1 MEVKQ
6 ERLEDNKVRLDVEVD
21 IDKVNEAL
29 EQAYKK
35 VRKEVSLPGFRK
47 GKVPRKV
54 LEANYG
60 KEVLHKDA
68 LDILIPAN
76 YQKAVEEADI
86 EPISEPEFEDFYI
99 AEDEPATFTAVVE
112 VKPEVELGEYTGYDV
127 EREETEV
134 TEEDIMAVLNKQREE
149 QSQLVS
155 VDRDEIQEGDH
166 VIIDFE
172 GFVDGES
179 FPGGTAEEFTL
190 EIGSGQFI
198 PGFEEQLVG
207 KEVSDEPY
215 EIEVTFPEE
224 YQAEDLAGQ
233 DAIFEVI
240 IKEIKVKELPELD
253 DEFAKDVS
261 DFDTLDEFKEDIE
274 NRLKE
279 QKENQSKRNLE
290 NEIIEKVSEAAEVE
304 VSEQL
309 IQNELDQMMQQ
320 MAQNLQQQGIDM
332 EDYFK
337 YMGSSQDEW
346 REENREQAAD
356 RAKNNLV
363 LEAIAEKE
371 DIEVSDEAIE
381 EKLKEIADANDQDFK
396 QVKAFMQMQGQLESL
411 REGLKMEKTID
422 FLIENN

>member
-21 IDKVNEAL
+21 IDEVNKAL

-76 YQKAVEEADI
+76 YQKALEETDI

-127 EREETEV
+127 EREEVEV
-134 TEEDIMAVLNKQREE
+134 TEEDIMAILNRQREE
-149 QSQLVS
+149 KSQLVS
-155 VDRDEIQEGDH
+155 VDRDEVQEGDH

-172 GFVDGES
+172 GFVDGEA
-179 FPGGTAEEFTL
+179 FPGGSAEEFTL

-198 PGFEEQLVG
+198 PGFEDQLIG

-215 EIEVTFPEE
+215 EVEVTFPED

-233 DAIFEVI
+233 EAVFEVT

-261 DFDTLDEFKEDIE
+261 DFDTLEEFKEDIE

-279 QKENQSKRNLE
+279 QKENQANRNLE
-290 NEIIEKVSEAAEVE
+290 NEIIEKISEAAEVE

-309 IQNELDQMMQQ
+309 IENELDQMMQQ

-346 REENREQAAD
+346 REENRDQAAA

-371 DIEVSDEAIE
+371 EIEVSDEEIND
-381 EKLKEIADANDQDFK
+381 KLKEIADANDQDFE

-411 REGLKMEKTID
+411 RKGLKMEKTID

>member
-1 MEVKQ
+1 MKVKQ

-21 IDKVNEAL
+21 IDEVNEAL

-35 VRKEVSLPGFRK
+35 VRKDVSLPGFRK

-68 LDILIPAN
+68 LDILVPAN
-76 YQKAVEEADI
+76 YQKALEETDI

-127 EREETEV
+127 EREDVDV
-134 TEEDIMAVLNKQREE
+134 TEEDIMAVLNKQQEE

-155 VDRDEIQEGDH
+155 VDRNEVQEGDH

-172 GFVDGES
+172 GFVNGES
-179 FPGGTAEEFTL
+179 FPGGSAEEFTL

-198 PGFEEQLVG
+198 PGFEEQLIG

-215 EIEVTFPEE
+215 EVEVTFPED

-233 DAIFEVI
+233 DAVFEVT
-240 IKEIKVKELPELD
+240 IKEIKIKELPELD

-261 DFDTLDEFKEDIE
+261 DFDTLDEYKEDIE

-279 QKENQSKRNLE
+279 QRDNQAARNLE
-290 NEIIEKVSEAAEVE
+290 NEIIGKVSEAAKVE

-320 MAQNLQQQGIDM
+320 MAQNLQQQGINM

-337 YMGSSQDEW
+337 YMGSSQEEW

-363 LEAIAEKE
+363 LEAIAEE
-371 DIEVSDEAIE
+371 EGIEVSDEEID
-381 EKLKEIADANDQDFK
+381 EKLEEIAEANDQDFE

-411 REGLKMEKTID
+411 RDGLKMEKTID

>member
-1 MEVKQ
+1 MKVKQ

-21 IDKVNEAL
+21 IDEVNEAL

-35 VRKEVSLPGFRK
+35 VRKDVSLPGFRK

-76 YQKAVEEADI
+76 YQKALEETDI

-127 EREETEV
+127 EREDVDV
-134 TEEDIMAVLNKQREE
+134 TEEDIMAVLNKQQEE

-155 VDRDEIQEGDH
+155 VDRNEVQEGDH

-172 GFVDGES
+172 GFVNGES
-179 FPGGTAEEFTL
+179 FPGGSAEEFTL

-198 PGFEEQLVG
+198 PGFEEQLIG

-215 EIEVTFPEE
+215 EVEVTFPEE

-233 DAIFEVI
+233 DAVFEVT
-240 IKEIKVKELPELD
+240 IKEIKIKELPELD

-261 DFDTLDEFKEDIE
+261 DFDTLDEYKEDIE

-279 QKENQSKRNLE
+279 QRDNQAARNLE
-290 NEIIEKVSEAAEVE
+290 NEIIGKVSEAAKVE

-320 MAQNLQQQGIDM
+320 MAQNLQQQGINM

-337 YMGSSQDEW
+337 YMGSSQEEW

-363 LEAIAEKE
+363 LEAIAEE
-371 DIEVSDEAIE
+371 EGIEVSDEEID
-381 EKLKEIADANDQDFK
+381 EKLEEIAEANDQDFE

-411 REGLKMEKTID
+411 RDGLKMEKTID

>member
-21 IDKVNEAL
+21 IDEVNEAL

-76 YQKAVEEADI
+76 YQKALEETDI

-112 VKPEVELGEYTGYDV
+112 VKPEVELGEYTGYEI
-127 EREETEV
+127 EREEVEV
-134 TEEDIMAVLNKQREE
+134 TEEDIMAILNRQREE

-155 VDRDEIQEGDH
+155 VDRDEVQEGDH

-172 GFVDGES
+172 GFVDGEA
-179 FPGGTAEEFTL
+179 FPGGSAEEFTL

-198 PGFEEQLVG
+198 PGFEDKLVG

-215 EIEVTFPEE
+215 EVEVTFPED

-233 DAIFEVI
+233 EAVFEVT

-261 DFDTLDEFKEDIE
+261 DFDTLEEFKEDIE

-279 QKENQSKRNLE
+279 QKENQANRNLE
-290 NEIIEKVSEAAEVE
+290 NEIIEKISEAAEVE

-309 IQNELDQMMQQ
+309 IENELDQMMQQ

-346 REENREQAAD
+346 REENRDQAAA

-371 DIEVSDEAIE
+371 EIEVSDEEIND
-381 EKLKEIADANDQDFK
+381 KLKEIADANDQEFE

-411 REGLKMEKTID
+411 RKGLKMEKTID

>member
-21 IDKVNEAL
+21 IDEVNQAL

-76 YQKAVEEADI
+76 YQKALEEAEI

-112 VKPEVELGEYTGYDV
+112 VKPEVELGDYTGYDV
-127 EREETEV
+127 EREEVEV
-134 TEEDIMAVLNKQREE
+134 TEEDIMAILNRQQEE

-155 VDRDEIQEGDH
+155 VDRDEVQEGDH

-172 GFVDGES
+172 GFVDGEA
-179 FPGGTAEEFTL
+179 FPGGSAEEFTL

-198 PGFEEQLVG
+198 PGFEEQLIG

-233 DAIFEVI
+233 DAVFEVTL
-240 IKEIKVKELPELD
+240 KEIKVKELPELD

-261 DFDTLDEFKEDIE
+261 DFDTLAEYKEDIE

-290 NEIIEKVSEAAEVE
+290 NEIIEKVAEAAEVE

-309 IQNELDQMMQQ
+309 IENELDQMMQQ

-337 YMGSSQDEW
+337 YMGSSQEEW
-346 REENREQAAD
+346 RAENREQAAD

-371 DIEVSDEAIE
+371 EIEVTDEEIE
-381 EKLKEIADANDQDFK
+381 DKLKEIADANDQDFE

-411 REGLKMEKTID
+411 RKGLKMEKTID

>member
-21 IDKVNEAL
+21 IDEVNEAL

-76 YQKAVEEADI
+76 YQKALEETDI

-112 VKPEVELGEYTGYDV
+112 VKPEVELGEYTGYEI
-127 EREETEV
+127 EREEVEV
-134 TEEDIMAVLNKQREE
+134 TEEDIMAILNRQREE

-155 VDRDEIQEGDH
+155 VDRDEVQEGDH

-172 GFVDGES
+172 GFVDGEA
-179 FPGGTAEEFTL
+179 FPGGSAEEFTL

-198 PGFEEQLVG
+198 PGFEDKLVG

-215 EIEVTFPEE
+215 EVEVTFPED

-233 DAIFEVI
+233 EAVFEVT

-261 DFDTLDEFKEDIE
+261 DFDTLEEFKEDIE

-279 QKENQSKRNLE
+279 QKENQANRNLE
-290 NEIIEKVSEAAEVE
+290 NEIIEKISEAAEVE

-309 IQNELDQMMQQ
+309 IENELDQMMQQ

-346 REENREQAAD
+346 REENRDQAAA

-371 DIEVSDEAIE
+371 EIEVSDEEIND
-381 EKLKEIADANDQDFK
+381 KLKEIADANDQDFE

-411 REGLKMEKTID
+411 RKGLKMEKTID

>member
-1 MEVKQ
+1 MDVKQ

-21 IDKVNEAL
+21 IDEVNQAL

-68 LDILIPAN
+68 LDILIPQN
-76 YQKAVEEADI
+76 YQKAIEEADI

-99 AEDEPATFTAVVE
+99 AEDEPATFTAIVE
-112 VKPEVELGEYTGYDV
+112 VKPDVELGEYTGYDV
-127 EREETEV
+127 DREETEV

-155 VDRDEIQEGDH
+155 VDRDEVQEGDH

-172 GFVDGES
+172 GFVDGEA
-179 FPGGTAEEFTL
+179 FPGGSAEEFTL

-198 PGFEEQLVG
+198 PGFEDQLIG
-207 KEVSDEPY
+207 KEINDEPY
-215 EIEVTFPEE
+215 EVEVTFPEE

-233 DAIFEVI
+233 DAVFEVT

-261 DFDTLDEFKEDIE
+261 EFDTLDEFKEDIE

-279 QKENQSKRNLE
+279 QKENQAKRNLE

-320 MAQNLQQQGIDM
+320 MAQNLQQQGINI

-363 LEAIAEKE
+363 LEAIAEE
-371 DIEVSDEAIE
+371 EGIEVTDEEIDD
-381 EKLKEIADANDQDFK
+381 KLKEIADANDQDFE

-411 REGLKMEKTID
+411 RNGLKMEKTID

>member
-21 IDKVNEAL
+21 IDEVNQAL

-76 YQKAVEEADI
+76 YQKALEEAEI

-112 VKPEVELGEYTGYDV
+112 VKPEVELGDYTGYDV
-127 EREETEV
+127 EREEVEV
-134 TEEDIMAVLNKQREE
+134 TEEDIMAILNRQQEE

-155 VDRDEIQEGDH
+155 VDRDEVQEGDH

-172 GFVDGES
+172 GFVDGEA
-179 FPGGTAEEFTL
+179 FPGGSAEEFTL

-198 PGFEEQLVG
+198 PGFEEQLIG

-233 DAIFEVI
+233 DAVFEVTL
-240 IKEIKVKELPELD
+240 KEIKVKELPELD

-261 DFDTLDEFKEDIE
+261 DFDTLAEFKEDIE

-290 NEIIEKVSEAAEVE
+290 NEIIEKVAEGAEVE

-309 IQNELDQMMQQ
+309 IENELDQMMQQ
-320 MAQNLQQQGIDM
+320 MAQNLQQQGINM

-346 REENREQAAD
+346 KAENREQAAD

-371 DIEVSDEAIE
+371 EIEVTDEEIE
-381 EKLKEIADANDQDFK
+381 DKLKEIADANDQDFE

-411 REGLKMEKTID
+411 RKGLKMEKTID

>member
-1 MEVKQ
+1 MEVKK

-21 IDKVNEAL
+21 IDEVNQAL
-29 EQAYKK
+29 EQAYKE

-47 GKVPRKV
+47 GKAPRKV
-54 LEANYG
+54 IEANYG

-76 YQKAVEEADI
+76 YQKALEEADV

-112 VKPEVELGEYTGYDV
+112 VKPEVELGDYTGYDV
-127 EREETEV
+127 EREEVAV
-134 TEEDIMAVLNKQREE
+134 TEEDIMAILNRQQEE

-155 VDRDEIQEGDH
+155 VDRDQVQEGDH

-172 GFVDGES
+172 GFVDGEA
-179 FPGGTAEEFTL
+179 FPGGSAEEFTL

-198 PGFEEQLVG
+198 PGFEEQLIG
-207 KEVSDEPY
+207 KEVSDETY
-215 EIEVTFPEE
+215 QVEVTFPEE

-233 DAIFEVI
+233 DAVFEVT
-240 IKEIKVKELPELD
+240 IKEIKTKELPELD

-261 DFDTLDEFKEDIE
+261 DFDSLAEFKEDIE
-274 NRLKE
+274 NRLTE

-290 NEIIEKVSEAAEVE
+290 NEIIEKVAEAAEVE

-309 IQNELDQMMQQ
+309 IENELDQMMQQ
-320 MAQNLQQQGIDM
+320 MAQNLQQQGINM

-346 REENREQAAD
+346 RAENREQAAD

-371 DIEVSDEAIE
+371 EIEISDEEIE
-381 EKLKEIADANDQDFK
+381 NKLKEIADANDQDFE

-411 REGLKMEKTID
+411 KKGLKMEKTID

>member
-1 MEVKQ
+1 MEVKK

-21 IDKVNEAL
+21 IDEVNQAL

-35 VRKEVSLPGFRK
+35 VRKDVSLPGFRK
-47 GKVPRKV
+47 GKAPRKV
-54 LEANYG
+54 IEANYG

-68 LDILIPAN
+68 LDILIPTN
-76 YQKAVEEADI
+76 YQKALEEADL

-112 VKPEVELGEYTGYDV
+112 VKPEVELGDYTGFDV
-127 EREETEV
+127 EREEVEV
-134 TEEDIMAVLNKQREE
+134 TEEDIMAILNRQREE

-155 VDRDEIQEGDH
+155 VDRDEVQEGDH

-172 GFVDGES
+172 GFVDGEE
-179 FPGGTAEEFTL
+179 FPGGSAEEFTL

-198 PGFEEQLVG
+198 PGFEEQLIG
-207 KEVSDEPY
+207 KEISEEPY
-215 EIEVTFPEE
+215 EVEVTFPEE

-233 DAIFEVI
+233 DAVFEVT
-240 IKEIKVKELPELD
+240 IKEIKIKELPELD

-261 DFDTLDEFKEDIE
+261 DFDTLAEFKEDIE

-279 QKENQSKRNLE
+279 QKENQSQRNLE
-290 NEIIEKVSEAAEVE
+290 NEIIEKVAEAAEVE

-309 IQNELDQMMQQ
+309 IENELDQMMQQ

-346 REENREQAAD
+346 RDENRDQAAD

-371 DIEVSDEAIE
+371 EIEVSDEEIE
-381 EKLKEIADANDQDFK
+381 DKIKEIADANDQDFE

-411 REGLKMEKTID
+411 KKGLKMEKTID

>member
-21 IDKVNEAL
+21 IDEVNKAL

-68 LDILIPAN
+68 LDILIPQN
-76 YQKAVEEADI
+76 YQKAIEEADI

-99 AEDEPATFTAVVE
+99 AEDEPATFTAIVE

-155 VDRDEIQEGDH
+155 VDRNEVQEGDH

-172 GFVDGES
+172 GFVDGEA
-179 FPGGTAEEFTL
+179 FPGGSAEEFTL

-198 PGFEEQLVG
+198 PGFEDQLIG
-207 KEVSDEPY
+207 KEVSDESY
-215 EIEVTFPEE
+215 EVEVTFPEE

-233 DAIFEVI
+233 DAVFEVT

-261 DFDTLDEFKEDIE
+261 EFDTLDEFKEDIE

-279 QKENQSKRNLE
+279 QKENQAKRNLE

-320 MAQNLQQQGIDM
+320 MAQNLQQQGINI

-363 LEAIAEKE
+363 LEAIAEE
-371 DIEVSDEAIE
+371 EGIEVTDEEIDD
-381 EKLKEIADANDQDFK
+381 KLKEIADANDQDFE

-411 REGLKMEKTID
+411 RNGLKMEKTID

>member
-155 VDRDEIQEGDH
+155 VDRDEIQEGVH

>member
-21 IDKVNEAL
+21 IDEVNQAL

-76 YQKAVEEADI
+76 YQKALEEAEI

-112 VKPEVELGEYTGYDV
+112 VKPEVELGDYTGYDV
-127 EREETEV
+127 EREEVEV
-134 TEEDIMAVLNKQREE
+134 TEEDIMAILNRQQEE

-155 VDRDEIQEGDH
+155 VDRDEVQEGDH

-172 GFVDGES
+172 GFVDGEA
-179 FPGGTAEEFTL
+179 FPGGSAEEFTL

-198 PGFEEQLVG
+198 PGFEEQLIG

-233 DAIFEVI
+233 DAVFEVTL
-240 IKEIKVKELPELD
+240 KEIKVKELPELD

-261 DFDTLDEFKEDIE
+261 DFDTLAEYKEDIE

-290 NEIIEKVSEAAEVE
+290 NEIIEKVAEAAEVE

-309 IQNELDQMMQQ
+309 IENELDQMMQQ
-320 MAQNLQQQGIDM
+320 MAQNLQQQGINL

-346 REENREQAAD
+346 KAENREQAAD

-371 DIEVSDEAIE
+371 EIEVTDEEIDD
-381 EKLKEIADANDQDFK
+381 KLKEIADANDQDFE

-411 REGLKMEKTID
+411 RKGLKMEKTID

>member
-21 IDKVNEAL
+21 IDEVNEAL

-76 YQKAVEEADI
+76 YQKALEETDI

-112 VKPEVELGEYTGYDV
+112 VKPEVELGEYTGYEI
-127 EREETEV
+127 EREEVEV
-134 TEEDIMAVLNKQREE
+134 TEEDIMAILNRQREE

-155 VDRDEIQEGDH
+155 VDRDEVQEGDH

-172 GFVDGES
+172 GFVDGEA
-179 FPGGTAEEFTL
+179 FPGGSAEEFTL

-198 PGFEEQLVG
+198 PGFEDELVG

-215 EIEVTFPEE
+215 EVEVTFPED

-233 DAIFEVI
+233 EAVFEVT

-261 DFDTLDEFKEDIE
+261 DFDTLEEFKEDIE

-279 QKENQSKRNLE
+279 QKENQANRNLE
-290 NEIIEKVSEAAEVE
+290 NEIIEKISEAAEVE

-309 IQNELDQMMQQ
+309 IENELDQMMQQ

-346 REENREQAAD
+346 REENRDQAAA

-371 DIEVSDEAIE
+371 EIEVSDEEIND
-381 EKLKEIADANDQDFK
+381 KLKEIADANDQDFE

-411 REGLKMEKTID
+411 RKGLKMEKTID

>member
-1 MEVKQ
+1 M
-6 ERLEDNKVRLDVEVD
+6 RLDVEVD
-21 IDKVNEAL
+21 IDEVNKAL

-68 LDILIPAN
+68 LDILIPQN
-76 YQKAVEEADI
+76 YQKAIEEADI

-99 AEDEPATFTAVVE
+99 AEDEPATFTAIVE

-155 VDRDEIQEGDH
+155 VDRNEVQEGDH

-172 GFVDGES
+172 GFVDGEA
-179 FPGGTAEEFTL
+179 FPGGSAEEFTL

-198 PGFEEQLVG
+198 PGFEDQLIG
-207 KEVSDEPY
+207 KEVSDESY
-215 EIEVTFPEE
+215 EVEVTFPEE

-233 DAIFEVI
+233 DAVFEVT

-261 DFDTLDEFKEDIE
+261 EFDTLDEFKEDIE

-279 QKENQSKRNLE
+279 QKENQAKRNLE
-290 NEIIEKVSEAAEVE
+290 NEIIEK
-304 VSEQL
+304 
-309 IQNELDQMMQQ
+309 
-320 MAQNLQQQGIDM
+320 
-332 EDYFK
+332 
-337 YMGSSQDEW
+337 
-346 REENREQAAD
+346 
-356 RAKNNLV
+356 
-363 LEAIAEKE
+363 
-371 DIEVSDEAIE
+371 
-381 EKLKEIADANDQDFK
+381 
-396 QVKAFMQMQGQLESL
+396 SL
-411 REGLKMEKTID
+411 RGSGSRSI
-422 FLIENN
+422 

>member
-1 MEVKQ
+1 MKVKQ

-21 IDKVNEAL
+21 IDEVNEAL

-35 VRKEVSLPGFRK
+35 VRKDVSLPGFRK

-68 LDILIPAN
+68 LDILVPAN
-76 YQKAVEEADI
+76 YQKALEETDI

-127 EREETEV
+127 EREDVDV
-134 TEEDIMAVLNKQREE
+134 TEEDIMAVLNKQQEE

-155 VDRDEIQEGDH
+155 VDRNEVQEGDH

-172 GFVDGES
+172 GFVNGES
-179 FPGGTAEEFTL
+179 FPGGSAEEFTL

-198 PGFEEQLVG
+198 PGFEEQLIG

-215 EIEVTFPEE
+215 EVEVTFPEE

-233 DAIFEVI
+233 DAVFEVT
-240 IKEIKVKELPELD
+240 IKEIKIKELPELD

-261 DFDTLDEFKEDIE
+261 DFDTLDEYKEDIE
-274 NRLKE
+274 NRLQE
-279 QKENQSKRNLE
+279 QRDNQAARNLE
-290 NEIIEKVSEAAEVE
+290 NEIIGKVSEAAKVE

-320 MAQNLQQQGIDM
+320 MAQNLQQQGINM

-337 YMGSSQDEW
+337 YMGSSQEEW

-363 LEAIAEKE
+363 LEAIAEE
-371 DIEVSDEAIE
+371 EGIEVSDEEID
-381 EKLKEIADANDQDFK
+381 EKLEEIAEANDQDFE

-411 REGLKMEKTID
+411 RDGLKMEKTID

>member
-21 IDKVNEAL
+21 IDEVNQAL

-76 YQKAVEEADI
+76 YQKALEEAEI

-112 VKPEVELGEYTGYDV
+112 VKPEVELGDYTGYDV
-127 EREETEV
+127 EREEVEV
-134 TEEDIMAVLNKQREE
+134 TEEDIMAILNRQQEE

-155 VDRDEIQEGDH
+155 VDRDEVQEGDH

-172 GFVDGES
+172 GFVDGEA
-179 FPGGTAEEFTL
+179 FPGGSAEEFTL

-198 PGFEEQLVG
+198 PGFEEQLIG

-233 DAIFEVI
+233 DAVFEVTL
-240 IKEIKVKELPELD
+240 KEIKVKELPELD

-261 DFDTLDEFKEDIE
+261 DFDTLAEYKEDIE

-290 NEIIEKVSEAAEVE
+290 NEIIEKVAEAAEVE

-309 IQNELDQMMQQ
+309 IENELDQMMQQ
-320 MAQNLQQQGIDM
+320 MAQNLQQQGINM

-346 REENREQAAD
+346 KAENREQAAD

-371 DIEVSDEAIE
+371 EIEVTDEEIDD
-381 EKLKEIADANDQDFK
+381 KLKEIADANDQDFE

-411 REGLKMEKTID
+411 RKGLKMEKTID

>member
-1 MEVKQ
+1 MEVKK

-21 IDKVNEAL
+21 IDEVNQAL

-47 GKVPRKV
+47 GKAPRKV
-54 LEANYG
+54 IEANYG

-76 YQKAVEEADI
+76 YQKALEEVDL

-127 EREETEV
+127 EREEVEV
-134 TEEDIMAVLNKQREE
+134 TEEDIMSILNRQREE

-155 VDRDEIQEGDH
+155 VDRDEVQEGDH

-172 GFVDGES
+172 GSVDGEA
-179 FPGGTAEEFTL
+179 FPGGSAEEFTL

-198 PGFEEQLVG
+198 PGFEEQLIG

-233 DAIFEVI
+233 DAVFEVT
-240 IKEIKVKELPELD
+240 IKEIKIKELPELD

-261 DFDTLDEFKEDIE
+261 DFDSLADFKEDIE
-274 NRLKE
+274 NRLKD

-290 NEIIEKVSEAAEVE
+290 NQIIEKVSEAAEVE

-309 IQNELDQMMQQ
+309 IENELDQMMQQ
-320 MAQNLQQQGIDM
+320 MAQNLQQQGINM

-346 REENREQAAD
+346 REENRDQAAD

-371 DIEVSDEAIE
+371 EIEVTDEEIDD
-381 EKLKEIADANDQDFK
+381 KLKEIAEANEQDFE

-411 REGLKMEKTID
+411 KKGLKMEKTID

>member
-1 MEVKQ
+1 MKVKQ

-21 IDKVNEAL
+21 IDEVNEAL

-35 VRKEVSLPGFRK
+35 VRKDVSLPGFRK

-68 LDILIPAN
+68 LDILVPAN
-76 YQKAVEEADI
+76 YQKALEETDI

-127 EREETEV
+127 EREDVDV
-134 TEEDIMAVLNKQREE
+134 TEEDIMAVLNKQQEE

-155 VDRDEIQEGDH
+155 VDRNEVQEGDH

-172 GFVDGES
+172 GFVNGES
-179 FPGGTAEEFTL
+179 FPGGSAEEFTL

-198 PGFEEQLVG
+198 PGFEEQLIG

-215 EIEVTFPEE
+215 EVEVTFPEE

-233 DAIFEVI
+233 DAVFEVT
-240 IKEIKVKELPELD
+240 IKEIKIKELPELD

-261 DFDTLDEFKEDIE
+261 DFDTLDEYKEDIE

-279 QKENQSKRNLE
+279 QRDNQAARNLE
-290 NEIIEKVSEAAEVE
+290 NEIIGKVSEAAKVE

-320 MAQNLQQQGIDM
+320 MAQNLQQQGINM

-337 YMGSSQDEW
+337 YMGSSQEEW

-363 LEAIAEKE
+363 LEAIAEE
-371 DIEVSDEAIE
+371 EGIEVSDEEID
-381 EKLKEIADANDQDFK
+381 EKLEEIAEANDQDFE

-411 REGLKMEKTID
+411 RDGLKMEKTID

>member
-21 IDKVNEAL
+21 IDEVNQAL

-68 LDILIPAN
+68 LDILIPQN
-76 YQKAVEEADI
+76 YQKAIEEADI

-99 AEDEPATFTAVVE
+99 AEDEPATFTAIVE
-112 VKPEVELGEYTGYDV
+112 VKPDVELGEYTGYDV
-127 EREETEV
+127 DREETEV

-155 VDRDEIQEGDH
+155 VDRDEVQEGDH

-172 GFVDGES
+172 GFVDGEA
-179 FPGGTAEEFTL
+179 FPGGSAEEFTL

-198 PGFEEQLVG
+198 PGFEDQLIG
-207 KEVSDEPY
+207 KEISDEPY
-215 EIEVTFPEE
+215 EVEVTFPEE

-233 DAIFEVI
+233 DAVFEVT

-261 DFDTLDEFKEDIE
+261 EFDTLDEFKEDIE

-279 QKENQSKRNLE
+279 QKENQAKRNLE

-320 MAQNLQQQGIDM
+320 MAQNLQQQGINI

-363 LEAIAEKE
+363 LEAIAEE
-371 DIEVSDEAIE
+371 EGIEVTDEEIDD
-381 EKLKEIADANDQDFK
+381 KLKEIADANDQDFE
-396 QVKAFMQMQGQLESL
+396 QVKAFMQMQGQLDSL
-411 REGLKMEKTID
+411 RNGLKMEKTID

>member
-1 MEVKQ
+1 MKVKQ

-21 IDKVNEAL
+21 IDEVNEAL

-35 VRKEVSLPGFRK
+35 VRKDVSLPGFRK

-76 YQKAVEEADI
+76 YQKALEETDI

-127 EREETEV
+127 EREDVDV
-134 TEEDIMAVLNKQREE
+134 TEEDIMAVLNKQQEE

-155 VDRDEIQEGDH
+155 VDRNEVQEGDH

-172 GFVDGES
+172 GFVNGES
-179 FPGGTAEEFTL
+179 FPGGSAEEFTL

-198 PGFEEQLVG
+198 PGFEEQLIG

-215 EIEVTFPEE
+215 EVEVTFPED

-233 DAIFEVI
+233 DAVFEVT
-240 IKEIKVKELPELD
+240 IKEIKIKELPELD

-279 QKENQSKRNLE
+279 QRDNQAARNLE
-290 NEIIEKVSEAAEVE
+290 NEIIEKVSEAAKVE

-320 MAQNLQQQGIDM
+320 MAQNLQQQGINM

-337 YMGSSQDEW
+337 YMGSSQEEW

-363 LEAIAEKE
+363 LEAIAEE
-371 DIEVSDEAIE
+371 EGIEVSDEEID
-381 EKLKEIADANDQDFK
+381 EKLEEIAEANDQDFE

-411 REGLKMEKTID
+411 RDGLKMEKTID

>member
-21 IDKVNEAL
+21 IDEVNEAL

-76 YQKAVEEADI
+76 YQKALEETDI

-112 VKPEVELGEYTGYDV
+112 VKPEVELGEYTGYEI
-127 EREETEV
+127 EREEVEV
-134 TEEDIMAVLNKQREE
+134 TEEDIMAILNRQREE

-155 VDRDEIQEGDH
+155 VDRDEVQEGDH

-172 GFVDGES
+172 GFVDGEA
-179 FPGGTAEEFTL
+179 FPGGSAEEFTL

-198 PGFEEQLVG
+198 PGFEDKLVG

-215 EIEVTFPEE
+215 EVEVTFPED

-233 DAIFEVI
+233 EAVFEVT

-261 DFDTLDEFKEDIE
+261 DFDTLEEFKEDIE

-279 QKENQSKRNLE
+279 QKENQANRNLE
-290 NEIIEKVSEAAEVE
+290 NEIIEKISEAAEVD

-309 IQNELDQMMQQ
+309 IENELDQMMQQ

-346 REENREQAAD
+346 REENRDQAAA

-371 DIEVSDEAIE
+371 EIEVSDEEIND
-381 EKLKEIADANDQDFK
+381 KLKEIADANDQDFE

-411 REGLKMEKTID
+411 RKGLKMEKTID

>member
-1 MEVKQ
+1 MDVKQ

-21 IDKVNEAL
+21 IDEVNQAL

-68 LDILIPAN
+68 LDILIPQN
-76 YQKAVEEADI
+76 YQKAIEEADI

-99 AEDEPATFTAVVE
+99 AEDEPATFTAIVE

-155 VDRDEIQEGDH
+155 VDRNEVQEGDH

-172 GFVDGES
+172 GFVDGEA
-179 FPGGTAEEFTL
+179 FPGGSAEEFTL

-198 PGFEEQLVG
+198 PGFEDQLIG
-207 KEVSDEPY
+207 KEVSDESY
-215 EIEVTFPEE
+215 EVEVTFPEE

-233 DAIFEVI
+233 DAVFEVT

-261 DFDTLDEFKEDIE
+261 EFDTLDEFKEDIE

-279 QKENQSKRNLE
+279 QKENQAKRNLE

-320 MAQNLQQQGIDM
+320 MAQNLQQQGINI

-363 LEAIAEKE
+363 LEAIAEE
-371 DIEVSDEAIE
+371 EGIEVTDEEIDD
-381 EKLKEIADANDQDFK
+381 KLKEIADANDQDFE

-411 REGLKMEKTID
+411 RNGLKMEKTID

>member
-86 EPISEPEFEDFYI
+86 APISEPEFEDFYI

-381 EKLKEIADANDQDFK
+381 EKLKEIADANDQDFE

-411 REGLKMEKTID
+411 RDGLKMEKTID

>member
-21 IDKVNEAL
+21 IDEVNQAL

-68 LDILIPAN
+68 LDILIPQN
-76 YQKAVEEADI
+76 YQKAIEEADI

-99 AEDEPATFTAVVE
+99 AEDEPATFTAIVE
-112 VKPEVELGEYTGYDV
+112 VKPDVELGEYTGYDV
-127 EREETEV
+127 DREKTEV

-155 VDRDEIQEGDH
+155 VDRDEVQEGDH

-172 GFVDGES
+172 GFVDGEA
-179 FPGGTAEEFTL
+179 FPGGSAEEFTL

-198 PGFEEQLVG
+198 PGFEDQLIG
-207 KEVSDEPY
+207 KEISDEPY
-215 EIEVTFPEE
+215 EVEVTFPEE

-233 DAIFEVI
+233 DAVFEVT

-261 DFDTLDEFKEDIE
+261 EFDTLDEFKEDIE

-279 QKENQSKRNLE
+279 QKENQAKRNLE

-320 MAQNLQQQGIDM
+320 MAQNLQQQGINI

-363 LEAIAEKE
+363 LEAIAEE
-371 DIEVSDEAIE
+371 EGIEVTDEEIDD
-381 EKLKEIADANDQDFK
+381 KLKEIADANDQDFE
-396 QVKAFMQMQGQLESL
+396 QVKAFMQMQGQLDSL
-411 REGLKMEKTID
+411 RNGLKMEKTID

>member
-1 MEVKQ
+1 MKVKQ

-21 IDKVNEAL
+21 IDEVNEAL

-35 VRKEVSLPGFRK
+35 VRKDVSLPGFRK

-76 YQKAVEEADI
+76 YQKALEETDI

-127 EREETEV
+127 EREDVDV
-134 TEEDIMAVLNKQREE
+134 TEEDIMAVLNKQQEE

-155 VDRDEIQEGDH
+155 VDRNEVQEGDH

-172 GFVDGES
+172 GFVNGES
-179 FPGGTAEEFTL
+179 FPGGSAEEFTL

-198 PGFEEQLVG
+198 PGFEEQLIG

-215 EIEVTFPEE
+215 EVEVTFPEE

-233 DAIFEVI
+233 DAVFEVT
-240 IKEIKVKELPELD
+240 IKEIKIKELPELD

-261 DFDTLDEFKEDIE
+261 DFDTLDEYKEDIE
-274 NRLKE
+274 NRLQE
-279 QKENQSKRNLE
+279 QRDNQAARNLE
-290 NEIIEKVSEAAEVE
+290 NEIIGKVSEAAKVE

-320 MAQNLQQQGIDM
+320 MAQNLQQQGINM

-337 YMGSSQDEW
+337 YMGSSQEEW

-363 LEAIAEKE
+363 LEAIAEE
-371 DIEVSDEAIE
+371 EGIEVSDEEID
-381 EKLKEIADANDQDFK
+381 EKLEEIAEANDQDFE

-411 REGLKMEKTID
+411 RDGLKMEKTID

>member
-1 MEVKQ
+1 MKVKQ

-21 IDKVNEAL
+21 IDEVNEAL

-35 VRKEVSLPGFRK
+35 VRKDVSLPGFRK

-76 YQKAVEEADI
+76 YQKALEETDI

-127 EREETEV
+127 EREDVDV
-134 TEEDIMAVLNKQREE
+134 TEEDIMAVLNKQQEE

-155 VDRDEIQEGDH
+155 VDRNEVQEGDH

-172 GFVDGES
+172 GFVNGES
-179 FPGGTAEEFTL
+179 FPGGSAEEFTL

-198 PGFEEQLVG
+198 PGFEEQLIG

-215 EIEVTFPEE
+215 EVEVTFPEE

-233 DAIFEVI
+233 DAVFEVT
-240 IKEIKVKELPELD
+240 IKEIKIKELPELD

-261 DFDTLDEFKEDIE
+261 DFDTLDEYKEDIE

-279 QKENQSKRNLE
+279 QRDNQAARNLE
-290 NEIIEKVSEAAEVE
+290 NEIIEKVSEAAKVE

-320 MAQNLQQQGIDM
+320 MAQNLQQQGINM

-337 YMGSSQDEW
+337 YMGSSQEEW

-363 LEAIAEKE
+363 LEAIAEE
-371 DIEVSDEAIE
+371 EGIEVSDEEID
-381 EKLKEIADANDQDFK
+381 EKLEEIAEANDQDFE

-411 REGLKMEKTID
+411 RDGLKMEKTID